1 MPVIFHLLWTLV
13 SIIVSGTVL
22 LLECTN
28 RRLACIHWSTLM
40 NLNVIVHPLG
50 PLNESRDLF
59 VMVDISELFP
69 PSASASAST
78 HFIELIVK
86 QCFCFSFPFFFYD
99 FLWDVYIKYVNGVKI
114 YCLLQITLKWRIDFL
129 SFFTL
134 LITNYHP
141 FLSEKD
147 WYSNDKVSCNLFMN
161 ADTPSFNFHSLTGTR
176 SLHFKRAINFDLLLN
191 ANSVLVRTFY
201 WHVPKYLR
209 RLSNSL

>member
-1 MPVIFHLLWTLV
+1 
-13 SIIVSGTVL
+13 
-22 LLECTN
+22 
-28 RRLACIHWSTLM
+28 M

-69 PSASASAST
+69 PSASAST

-86 QCFCFSFPFFFYD
+86 QCFCFSFPFFLER
-99 FLWDVYIKYVNGVKI
+99 FLVRCVYKIRQRSKNILFIANHVKVT
-114 YCLLQITLKWRIDFL
+114 YRFL

-134 LITNYHP
+134 IITNYHP

-147 WYSNDKVSCNLFMN
+147 WYSYDKVSCNLFMN